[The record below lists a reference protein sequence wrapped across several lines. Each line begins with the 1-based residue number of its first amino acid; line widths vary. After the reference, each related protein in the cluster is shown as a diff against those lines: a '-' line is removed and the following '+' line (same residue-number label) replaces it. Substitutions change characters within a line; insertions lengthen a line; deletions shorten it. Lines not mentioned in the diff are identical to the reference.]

1 LKFDPTSAQRRIEKL
16 WSLKARFGLERAAT
30 DVFLN
35 ELVSDRYA
43 LVRGLT
49 LLRDELQLAGARD
62 ATGEDIEACGADF
75 SLPSVVTTVAHTNCG
90 DRIHQ
95 GEAMTAYKQ
104 IVAARFATLSEIGEL
119 KVEAFSPTGGGTD
132 DGATLAHVTVG
143 HQLDEPLRR
152 VIYDGNAQSC
162 VLVGI
167 DLMTHVGR
175 LDEGG
180 VTEFGR
186 TRESPWREPRA
197 ACGAIVGA
205 ISAYN
210 PDNGVHRRLRRDL
223 GEENFAHLLQ
233 HHLRTQEG
241 DDISAVVAAS
251 IVAIQGMRNVVAALV
266 KELDERGVAHVTSS
280 LTVNRVNEPDTVIY
294 LGRATAFGGE
304 MRVQGFGTK
313 ATRYGG
319 RMVTHEGDRR
329 LELHYEGADGTQR
342 LVKRATY
349 KLRQSGAHAPS
360 ARVFESSDD
369 LPPMGD
375 TLNMPK
381 PDLAPPAPAPRRR
394 LTAPPLPGKPE
405 PRRRP
410 SAP

>member
-1 LKFDPTSAQRRIEKL
+1 MQFDPTSARRRLEKL
-16 WSLKARFGLERAAT
+16 WSLEARFGLERAAT

-35 ELVSDRYA
+35 EIVSDRYA

-49 LLRDELQLAGARD
+49 LLRDELQLAGAREV
-62 ATGEDIEACGADF
+62 TGADIEACGADF

-95 GEAMTAYKQ
+95 GEAMTTYKQ

-119 KVEAFSPTGGGTD
+119 KVESFSPTGGGTD

-143 HQLDEPLRR
+143 HQLDEPLRK
-152 VIYDGNAQSC
+152 VIYEGNAQSC

-210 PDNGVHRRLRRDL
+210 PENGVHRRLRRDL

-251 IVAIQGMRNVVAALV
+251 IVAVQGMRNVVAALV
-266 KELDERGVAHVTSS
+266 KELDERGIGHVTAS

-304 MRVQGFGTK
+304 MRTQGFGAR
-313 ATRYGG
+313 ATSYGG
-319 RMVTHEGDRR
+319 HMETHEGDRR
-329 LELHYEGADGTQR
+329 LALTYEGVGGEQR
-342 LVKRATY
+342 PIKRASY
-349 KLRQSGAHAPS
+349 KLRASGAHVPS
-360 ARVFESSDD
+360 TGRVFESSDE

-381 PDLAPPAPAPRRR
+381 PSSLEAPPARKR
-394 LTAPPLPGKPE
+394 LVAPPVPGKGE